1 MKKLILIFIALFVT
15 NGIVG
20 QYQVHHYYHVPS
32 DQMSSFIDKEV
43 KYWSVYHKN
52 GIEKGYLNSWS
63 LYQVFGKTANPDRLG
78 NVVFVKNYSSLEQL
92 NKMFDMY
99 TDPDM
104 MKGIDADF
112 DEMANPDYAVGMYV
126 VREEVSLGGLA
137 DVYVVNFGKPE
148 NLNGFVTE
156 NKNLWGP
163 LFQGLMKSG
172 DTGLI
177 SWGVRSTIYPL
188 GSNTNHTVF
197 TYDGFS
203 SLSHA
208 LKALENGY
216 LDGNI
221 DSSVLEKSNMS
232 EYDPNG
238 FSDIVI
244 YQLVKR
250 VLGK

>member
-1 MKKLILIFIALFVT
+1 M
-15 NGIVG
+15 G
-20 QYQVHHYYHVPS
+20 QYQVHHYYQRPS

-43 KYWSVYHKN
+43 KYWSVYHKKWYRKR
-52 GIEKGYLNSWS
+52 ILKQLVS
-63 LYQVFGKTANPDRLG
+63 LSSFWKNNQSDRLG
-78 NVVFVKNYSSLEQL
+78 IVVFVKNYSSLEQL

-163 LFQGLMKSG
+163 LLFQGLMKSG

-177 SWGVRSTIYPL
+177 SWGVLIYNLSTWIQYKPYC
-188 GSNTNHTVF
+188 F
-197 TYDGFS
+197 
-203 SLSHA
+203 
-208 LKALENGY
+208 Y
-216 LDGNI
+216 L
-221 DSSVLEKSNMS
+221 
-232 EYDPNG
+232 
-238 FSDIVI
+238 
-244 YQLVKR
+244 
-250 VLGK
+250 